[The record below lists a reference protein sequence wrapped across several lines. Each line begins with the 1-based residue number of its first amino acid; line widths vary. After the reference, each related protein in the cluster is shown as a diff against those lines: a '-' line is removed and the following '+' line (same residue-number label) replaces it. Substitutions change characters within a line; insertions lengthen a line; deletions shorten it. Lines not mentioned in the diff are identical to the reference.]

1 MHTKVL
7 DQALDHGL
15 IMDKVD
21 KVLELNQ
28 KAWLKP
34 YVDMNTERQNIFDK

>member
-1 MHTKVL
+1 MHIKVL

-15 IMDKVD
+15 IMDKVH

-34 YVDMNTERQNIFDK
+34 YVDMNTEHQKYF